1 MKCIGNNWL
10 NQKDAQKT
18 MRFPEL
24 SWNSEVYE
32 SYTTSYA
39 PFTSIQSL
47 YGLESDKLLKQ
58 SYKLSLKAV
67 SPSAL
72 DRQNVRYAL
81 QIFNE
86 YVIEALLTIGE
97 KHCLLFYSSVAAYMS
112 SCL

>member
-1 MKCIGNNWL
+1 MLLLPLYN
-10 NQKDAQKT
+10 
-18 MRFPEL
+18 
-24 SWNSEVYE
+24 V
-32 SYTTSYA
+32 
-39 PFTSIQSL
+39 

-97 KHCLLFYSSVAAYMS
+97 KHCLLFYSDAVAYIKVMYRWWT
-112 SCL
+112 